1 MITKPTRNSRRKK
14 RHGRV
19 RNKLFGTQE
28 RPRLNVF
35 RSNKNIYV
43 QLIDDVNGTTVASA
57 SSTDKDIGLGS
68 TSNIEAAKQVGE
80 SIANRAQDND
90 YKSVVLDRGGYLYD
104 VRVKALAEA
113 DREAGL
119 EC

>member
-57 SSTDKDIGLGS
+57 SSTDKDLGLDS
-68 TSNIEAAKQVGE
+68 TSNIEAAQQVGE
-80 SIANRAQDND
+80 LIAKRAQDKG
-90 YKSVVLDRGGYLYD
+90 YKSVVFDRGGYLYLEHAWQLI
-104 VRVKALAEA
+104 RQLAELP
-113 DREAGL
+113 R
-119 EC
+119 